1 MKKYFKII
9 LNKDKN
15 GAYFKDFILMRLTPN
30 IVEEIYLH
38 FEKKALEE
46 NLCYDA
52 QGKYREIRDYFK
64 QAYDEWTAKRGL
76 NNA

>member
-46 NLCYDA
+46 NLCYELKENI
-52 QGKYREIRDYFK
+52 GKYEIISKKLMMNGQLKED
-64 QAYDEWTAKRGL
+64 
-76 NNA
+76 